1 LESEFSIYLGLGFDH
16 ILDINGYDHILFVIA
31 LCAIYQISE
40 WKKVAI
46 LATSFTFGH
55 SVTLALSALDLVS
68 VDSALIE
75 FLIPLTILLTALYNV
90 YNRRSSYVSLSIKYS
105 LAVFFGLIHGM
116 GFSNFFRSAAI
127 PGIDEGFI
135 TQLLAFNLGV
145 ELGQLIIIAF
155 ILGLTYVFLEIIKVK
170 VREWNLF
177 ISGATAGLSIAMII
191 ERIP

>member
-1 LESEFSIYLGLGFDH
+1 MESEFSIYLGLGFDH
-16 ILDINGYDHILFVIA
+16 ILDVNGYDHILFVIA

-90 YNRRSSYVSLSIKYS
+90 YNRRSSYVSISIKYS

>member
-16 ILDINGYDHILFVIA
+16 ILDVNGYDHILFVIA

-90 YNRRSSYVSLSIKYS
+90 YNRRSSYVSISIKYS

-145 ELGQLIIIAF
+145 EFGQLIIIAF

>member
-16 ILDINGYDHILFVIA
+16 ILDVNGYDHILFVIA

-90 YNRRSSYVSLSIKYS
+90 YNRRSSYVSISIKYS

>member
-1 LESEFSIYLGLGFDH
+1 M
-16 ILDINGYDHILFVIA
+16 
-31 LCAIYQISE
+31 
-40 WKKVAI
+40 
-46 LATSFTFGH
+46 
-55 SVTLALSALDLVS
+55 
-68 VDSALIE
+68 
-75 FLIPLTILLTALYNV
+75 LTALYNV
-90 YNRRSSYVSLSIKYS
+90 YNRRSSYVSISIKYS

>member
-1 LESEFSIYLGLGFDH
+1 MESEFSIYLGLGFDH

-55 SVTLALSALDLVS
+55 SITLALSALDLVS

-90 YNRRSSYVSLSIKYS
+90 YNRRSSYVSISIKYS

>member
-1 LESEFSIYLGLGFDH
+1 MQSEFSIYLILGFDH
-16 ILDINGYDHILFVIA
+16 ILDLNGYDHILFVIA
-31 LCAIYQISE
+31 LCAVYQISE

-68 VDSALIE
+68 VDSGLIE

-90 YNRRSSYVSLSIKYS
+90 YNRRSSSIGISIKYS
-105 LAVFFGLIHGM
+105 LAAFFGLIHGM
-116 GFSNFFRSAAI
+116 GFSNFFRSTAI

-135 TQLLAFNLGV
+135 SQLLAFNLGV

-155 ILGLTYVFLEIIKVK
+155 ILGLAFLFLEVIKVK
-170 VREWNLF
+170 LREWNLF
-177 ISGATAGLSIAMII
+177 VSGAAAGISIAMII
-191 ERIP
+191 ERFP

>member
-1 LESEFSIYLGLGFDH
+1 MESEFSIYLGLGFDH

-31 LCAIYQISE
+31 LCAVYQISE

-55 SVTLALSALDLVS
+55 SVTLALSALDMVS
-68 VDSALIE
+68 VNGGLIE

-90 YNRRSSYVSLSIKYS
+90 YNRRSSSISISIKYS
-105 LAVFFGLIHGM
+105 LAAFFGLIHGL
-116 GFSNFFRSAAI
+116 GFSNFFRSATV

-135 TQLLAFNLGV
+135 TQLLAFNIGV

-155 ILGLTYVFLEIIKVK
+155 ILGLTFIFLELIKIK

-177 ISGATAGLSIAMII
+177 ISIAAAGLSIAMII

>member
-1 LESEFSIYLGLGFDH
+1 LESEFSIYLSLGFDH

-90 YNRRSSYVSLSIKYS
+90 YNRRSSYVSISIKYS

>member
-1 LESEFSIYLGLGFDH
+1 MESEFSIYLGLGFDH

-31 LCAIYQISE
+31 LCAVYQISE

-55 SVTLALSALDLVS
+55 SVTLALSALDMVS
-68 VDSALIE
+68 VNGGLIE

-90 YNRRSSYVSLSIKYS
+90 YNRRSSSISISIKYS
-105 LAVFFGLIHGM
+105 LAAFFGLIHGL
-116 GFSNFFRSAAI
+116 GFSNFFRSATV

-135 TQLLAFNLGV
+135 TQLLAFNIGV

-155 ILGLTYVFLEIIKVK
+155 ILGLTFVFLELIKIK

-177 ISGATAGLSIAMII
+177 ISGAAAGLSIAMII

>member
-1 LESEFSIYLGLGFDH
+1 MQSEFSLYLNLGFDH
-16 ILDINGYDHILFVIA
+16 ILDVNGYDHILFVIA
-31 LCAIYQISE
+31 LCAVYQISD

-68 VDSALIE
+68 VDGGLIE

-90 YNRRSSYVSLSIKYS
+90 YNRRPSSIGISIKYS
-105 LAVFFGLIHGM
+105 LAAFFGLIHGM
-116 GFSNFFRSAAI
+116 GFSNFFRSAVI
-127 PGIDEGFI
+127 PDIDDGFI

-155 ILGLTYVFLEIIKVK
+155 ILGLTYVFMEIIKVRL
-170 VREWNLF
+170 REWNLF
-177 ISGATAGLSIAMII
+177 VSGAAAGLSFAMII
-191 ERIP
+191 ERFP

>member
-1 LESEFSIYLGLGFDH
+1 MESEFSIYLSLGFDH

-90 YNRRSSYVSLSIKYS
+90 YNRRSSYVSISIKYS

>member
-31 LCAIYQISE
+31 LCAVYQISE

-55 SVTLALSALDLVS
+55 SVTLALSALDMVS
-68 VDSALIE
+68 VNGGLIE

-90 YNRRSSYVSLSIKYS
+90 YNRRSSSISISIKYS
-105 LAVFFGLIHGM
+105 LAAFFGLIHGL
-116 GFSNFFRSAAI
+116 GFSNFFRSATV

>member
-1 LESEFSIYLGLGFDH
+1 MESEFSIYLGLGFDH

-90 YNRRSSYVSLSIKYS
+90 YNRRSSYVSISIKYS

>member
-1 LESEFSIYLGLGFDH
+1 MESEFSIYLGLGFDH

-90 YNRRSSYVSLSIKYS
+90 YNRRSSYVSISIKYS

-145 ELGQLIIIAF
+145 EFGQLIIIAF

>member
-55 SVTLALSALDLVS
+55 SITLALSALDLVS

-90 YNRRSSYVSLSIKYS
+90 YNRRSSYVSISIKYS